1 MRNDD
6 TQKGAPEKPFY
17 TTRATLIANPFLNS
31 GMWFY
36 LSDEERMAFTKAS
49 QEIFS
54 LHMPMNVIR
63 ISGTYDVLETDDV
76 VIAYFTGTTSINLP
90 SATGTFNPIYVK
102 LLSSGTSAVLTP
114 EGSDR
119 IDGQATYTL
128 TNQYASVML
137 MPCTFEWNIL
147 ANS

>member
-1 MRNDD
+1 M
-6 TQKGAPEKPFY
+6 GY
-17 TTRATLIANPFLNS
+17 
-31 GMWFY
+31 
-36 LSDEERMAFTKAS
+36 TKAD
-49 QEIFS
+49 QEIYSFH
-54 LHMPMNVIR
+54 LPMNVVR

-76 VIAYFTGTTSINLP
+76 VIAYFTGTTAINLP

-119 IDGQATYTL
+119 IDGQTTYTM
-128 TNQYASVML
+128 TNQYGSVML